1 VKSEEIVRK
10 MVNLGGL
17 GCRWRVS
24 KKERFFNFNTN
35 DDDDNIYETQSIKLD
50 NYKST
55 AQSQNMQRM
64 GKKNRCKSFANK

>member
-1 VKSEEIVRK
+1 MVKSESGRIRK
-10 MVNLGGL
+10 
-17 GCRWRVS
+17 W
-24 KKERFFNFNTN
+24 ERFFNFNTN
-35 DDDDNIYETQSIKLD
+35 DDDDNIYETQSMKLD